1 MKWKD
6 LITDFRPSHKLGAE
20 SIALGILGG
29 TGVLNSLLGY
39 ASSQQISS
47 QHIAAQKQENQL
59 NRDWQTLEAEKAR
72 AWSSQMTD
80 KQNAWN
86 SPQNQV
92 KMLQQA
98 NINPAVAFG
107 SGSGTVSAASVPTG
121 EMPQSVQGLT
131 PVPGQPFDLRL
142 GELGQLMK
150 NLGEAKKLGIDTKY
164 AEASFDLNLESLLQ
178 EVNARTLSNAGLKLD
193 NTLKK
198 FKLPH
203 DVKIAYEAAKKAS
216 YDALVSQ
223 QTVGYVKNQSELA
236 KTQANLNK
244 ALEQLNSDQSQ
255 LLKLDIANYNSKL
268 NSFLKLQS
276 AQASE
281 ANAKAV
287 EAAAQAQQTK
297 LFNKVYG
304 DKRFQHSLISQAVSA
319 SQTAIEQGKLTKR
332 QADQMKYLVEQA
344 AYATSMQEFTYWSDQ
359 VNKFVST
366 VGQAASQFYGAGALR
381 ELIKLRGAMS
391 DKTFDPNAGRG
402 YQMENGHLVINP
414 VR

>member
-1 MKWKD
+1 MKWIRLFDSYCPLRKC
-6 LITDFRPSHKLGAE
+6 GAE
-20 SIALGILGG
+20 TTALGILGG
-29 TGVLNSLLGY
+29 TSVFNSLLGY
-39 ASSQQISS
+39 GSSQGISA
-47 QHIAAQKQENQL
+47 QQIAAQRQENQL

-86 SPQNQV
+86 SPVNQV

-131 PVPGQPFDLRL
+131 PVPGQPLDLRL

-268 NSFLKLQS
+268 NSFLKLQK
-276 AQASE
+276 AQTTE
-281 ANAKAV
+281 ANAKAA
-287 EAAAQAQQTK
+287 EAGANAAVLRQEERIRSIVADIRQTGKYQEMETVLSELKSKQA
-297 LFNKVYG
+297 
-304 DKRFQHSLISQAVSA
+304 ISQQQYQSAVNELKRLKYI
-319 SQTAIEQGKLTKR
+319 TEEYGRDHDYKERDAIIQNLMRIIGLS
-332 QADQMKYLVEQA
+332 
-344 AYATSMQEFTYWSDQ
+344 TS
-359 VNKFVST
+359 VST
-366 VGQAASQFYGAGALR
+366 SVNV
-381 ELIKLRGAMS
+381 K
-391 DKTFDPNAGRG
+391 
-402 YQMENGHLVINP
+402 
-414 VR
+414 

>member
-6 LITDFRPSHKLGAE
+6 LKTDFRPSHKLGAE
-20 SIALGILGG
+20 TTALGVLGG
-29 TGVLNSLLGY
+29 TSVFNSLLGY
-39 ASSQQISS
+39 GSSQSISA
-47 QHIAAQKQENQL
+47 QQIAAQRQENQL

-107 SGSGTVSAASVPTG
+107 SGSGTVSAASVPAG
-121 EMPQSVQGLT
+121 EMPQSVQGLS
-131 PVPGQPFDLRL
+131 PVPGQPLDLRL

-236 KTQANLNK
+236 KTQADLNK
-244 ALEQLNSDQSQ
+244 ALETLNSDQSQ

-276 AQASE
+276 AQTTE
-281 ANAKAV
+281 ANAKAA
-287 EAAAQAQQTK
+287 EAGANAAVLRQEERIRSIVADIRQTGKYQEMETVLSELKSKQA
-297 LFNKVYG
+297 
-304 DKRFQHSLISQAVSA
+304 ISQQQYQSAVNELKRLKYI
-319 SQTAIEQGKLTKR
+319 TEEYGRDHDYKERDAIIQNLMRIIGLS
-332 QADQMKYLVEQA
+332 
-344 AYATSMQEFTYWSDQ
+344 TS
-359 VNKFVST
+359 VST
-366 VGQAASQFYGAGALR
+366 SVNV
-381 ELIKLRGAMS
+381 K
-391 DKTFDPNAGRG
+391 
-402 YQMENGHLVINP
+402 
-414 VR
+414 